1 MNNFKYDVN
10 NMITL
15 KELVA
20 KFDEDKENMLLE
32 DFELERIV
40 REVYPDVKRVK
51 KRVRGRLTW
60 HYNLLISRDLDAGS
74 SAVVMIKSNGWTFQ
88 TRSLN
93 STGS

>member
-15 KELVA
+15 IELVA
-20 KFDEDKENMLLE
+20 KDKENMLLE
-32 DFELERIV
+32 DFELGRIV

-51 KRVRGRLTW
+51 KCVKGRLTW
-60 HYNLLISRDLDAGS
+60 HYNLVEILISRDLDTGS
-74 SAVVMIKSNGWTFQ
+74 SAVVLIKSNGWSFQ